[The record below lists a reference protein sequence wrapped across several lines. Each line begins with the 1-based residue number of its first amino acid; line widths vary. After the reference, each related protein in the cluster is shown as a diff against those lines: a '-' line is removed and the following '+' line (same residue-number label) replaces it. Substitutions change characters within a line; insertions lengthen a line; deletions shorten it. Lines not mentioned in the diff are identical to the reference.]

1 MFIGHFAIA
10 YIFHYIFP
18 SLPLWVA
25 LVGVSFPDLLWPILV
40 ILGTEKAT
48 MDPKSPLQKNI
59 KFNYY
64 PYSHSLV
71 LSTVIAFVFGAIIS
85 LLLNNTAIL
94 FLFPLLSASHWFL
107 DAIVH
112 RKDLP
117 VLGFSK
123 KDIKVG
129 LGLWNHGKEAFV
141 LEYIFYI
148 ILTIVF
154 APSSSLILLLVLGT
168 VFHMAN
174 MNSFLGFTKTNYFAK
189 GKYTYP
195 VITLLGFGLF
205 IILATVM

>member
-1 MFIGHFAIA
+1 MFIGHFTIA

-40 ILGTEKAT
+40 ILGIEKAT
-48 MDPKSPLQKNI
+48 TDPKSPLQKNI

-71 LSTVIAFVFGAIIS
+71 LSTVIAFIFGAIIS
-85 LLLNNTAIL
+85 VLLNNAAIL

-117 VLGFSK
+117 GPWLLQEGHKSRIRVMESWKGSL
-123 KDIKVG
+123 
-129 LGLWNHGKEAFV
+129 V